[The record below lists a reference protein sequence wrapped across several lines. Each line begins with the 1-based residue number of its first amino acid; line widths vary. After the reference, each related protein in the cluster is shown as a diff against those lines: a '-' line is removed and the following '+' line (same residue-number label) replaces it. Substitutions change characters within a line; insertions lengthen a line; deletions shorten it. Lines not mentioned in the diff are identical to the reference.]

1 MKLAEP
7 AKPAKP
13 ATPVSSSSGLSPLM
27 MWLLFATGVSLPIA
41 AGAGLLAW
49 VGHYDVTTVC
59 LCTFGITFPLALALQ
74 AIVAWGGR

>member
-7 AKPAKP
+7 AKPA
-13 ATPVSSSSGLSPLM
+13 SSVSGLSPLVI
-27 MWLLFATGVSLPIA
+27 WLLFATGISLPIA
-41 AGAGLLAW
+41 AGAGMLAW
-49 VGHYDVTTVC
+49 VGHHDVTTVC